1 MADLRLG
8 FLASHE
14 GTNVQAIIYACKD
27 GRLDARPCVVISN
40 NARARV
46 LSRARREGVPWRHL
60 STRTH
65 PDPAELDK
73 AIRDTLQAHQVNLVV
88 LAGYMKKL
96 GPLTLDYYHARILN
110 THPALLPK
118 FGGKGMYGRH
128 VHEAVLAAGEKVTGV
143 TIHLVDEEYDTG
155 KILAQSEV
163 PVVDGDT
170 PDTLSERVRSREREL
185 YVETLRRISSGEIE
199 L

>member
-1 MADLRLG
+1 MAELRLG

-14 GTNVQAIIYACKD
+14 GTNVQAIIDACKD
-27 GRLDARPCVVISN
+27 GRLDARPRVVISN

-73 AIRDTLQAHQVNLVV
+73 AIRDTLEAHHVNLVV

-96 GPLTLDYYHARILN
+96 GPLTLDYYHGRILN

-118 FGGKGMYGRH
+118 FGGRGMYGRH
-128 VHEAVLAAGEKVTGV
+128 VHQAVLAAGEKVTGA
-143 TIHLVDEEYDTG
+143 TIHQVDEEYDTG

-163 PVVDGDT
+163 PVLDGDT
-170 PDTLSERVRSREREL
+170 PDTLGERVRSREREF
-185 YVETLRRISSGEIE
+185 YVKVLQRISSGEIE

>member
-1 MADLRLG
+1 MAELRLG

-14 GTNVQAIIYACKD
+14 GTNVQAIIDACKD
-27 GRLDARPCVVISN
+27 GRLDARPRVVISN

-73 AIRDTLQAHQVNLVV
+73 AIRDTLEAHHVNLVV

-96 GPLTLDYYHARILN
+96 GPLTLDYYHGRILN

-118 FGGKGMYGRH
+118 FGGRGMYGRH
-128 VHEAVLAAGEKVTGV
+128 VHQAVLAAREKVTGA
-143 TIHLVDEEYDTG
+143 TIHQVDEEYDTG

-163 PVVDGDT
+163 PVLDGDT
-170 PDTLSERVRSREREL
+170 PDTLGERVRSREREF
-185 YVETLRRISSGEIE
+185 YVKVLQRISSGEIE

>member
-1 MADLRLG
+1 MAELRLG

-14 GTNVQAIIYACKD
+14 GTNVQAIIDACKD
-27 GRLDARPCVVISN
+27 GRLDARPRVVISN

-65 PDPAELDK
+65 PNPAELDK
-73 AIRDTLQAHQVNLVV
+73 AIRDTLEAHHVNLVV

-96 GPLTLDYYHARILN
+96 GPLTLDYYHGRILN

-118 FGGKGMYGRH
+118 FGGRGMYGRH
-128 VHEAVLAAGEKVTGV
+128 VHQAVLAAGEKVTGA
-143 TIHLVDEEYDTG
+143 TIHQVDEEYDTG

-163 PVVDGDT
+163 PVLDGDT
-170 PDTLSERVRSREREL
+170 PDTLGERVRSREREF
-185 YVETLRRISSGEIE
+185 YVKVLQRISSGEIE